1 MSYRAG
7 RSYQNLH
14 IFARRGH
21 AFSLQR
27 ASARKSAQ
35 FICKLYVSLFH
46 PYILANF
53 HRCGADSGER
63 CLPLYLQGKR
73 ELLVVRGGRGRAAGT
88 DVYGRCCAVLRRL
101 YAVLPRA
108 DPPEGSAQCAG
119 ASTRSRRSTARRPA
133 CARAAAA
140 PCTSRR
146 SRAACSARTASS
158 AVASRWPP
166 AQRWRTHRRRSLV
179 LIPHGK
185 RCYGYEEPALPLRR
199 SLRFCP
205 KACKIQYENER
216 PPHVGALH
224 SIASF
229 CRYACIGFVMQFF
242 RNHMEN
248 NIDESADRPGVL
260 FDTFLTTAVQLA
272 D

>member
-1 MSYRAG
+1 MVA
-7 RSYQNLH
+7 
-14 IFARRGH
+14 
-21 AFSLQR
+21 
-27 ASARKSAQ
+27 
-35 FICKLYVSLFH
+35 
-46 PYILANF
+46 
-53 HRCGADSGER
+53 
-63 CLPLYLQGKR
+63 
-73 ELLVVRGGRGRAAGT
+73 LLVLTYMVGAALCSGDYT
-88 DVYGRCCAVLRRL
+88 PSSRVLIHLKDQRN
-101 YAVLPRA
+101 
-108 DPPEGSAQCAG
+108 AQELA
-119 ASTRSRRSTARRPA
+119 RSRSSTARRVA
-133 CARAAAA
+133 SATAAAA

-260 FDTFLTTAVQLA
+260 FDTFLTTAVQVA

>member
-1 MSYRAG
+1 MALTAVNVVCRYIFKANVNFSWSEEVVVALLVLTYMVGAALCSGDYTPSSRVLIHLKDQRNAQELARA
-7 RSYQNLH
+7 
-14 IFARRGH
+14 RG
-21 AFSLQR
+21 ALRQ
-27 ASARKSAQ
+27 
-35 FICKLYVSLFH
+35 
-46 PYILANF
+46 
-53 HRCGADSGER
+53 GER
-63 CLPLYLQGKR
+63 LLPR
-73 ELLVVRGGRGRAAGT
+73 P
-88 DVYGRCCAVLRRL
+88 RRL
-101 YAVLPRA
+101 HPS
-108 DPPEGSAQCAG
+108 G
-119 ASTRSRRSTARRPA
+119 T
-133 CARAAAA
+133 
-140 PCTSRR
+140 
-146 SRAACSARTASS
+146 
-158 AVASRWPP
+158 

-248 NIDESADRPGVL
+248 NMDESADRPGVL
-260 FDTFLTTAVQLA
+260 FDTFLTTAVQVA

>member
-1 MSYRAG
+1 M
-7 RSYQNLH
+7 
-14 IFARRGH
+14 
-21 AFSLQR
+21 
-27 ASARKSAQ
+27 
-35 FICKLYVSLFH
+35 
-46 PYILANF
+46 
-53 HRCGADSGER
+53 
-63 CLPLYLQGKR
+63 
-73 ELLVVRGGRGRAAGT
+73 AA
-88 DVYGRCCAVLRRL
+88 
-101 YAVLPRA
+101 
-108 DPPEGSAQCAG
+108 
-119 ASTRSRRSTARRPA
+119 
-133 CARAAAA
+133 
-140 PCTSRR
+140 
-146 SRAACSARTASS
+146 
-158 AVASRWPP
+158 
-166 AQRWRTHRRRSLV
+166 HRRRSLV

-260 FDTFLTTAVQLA
+260 FDTFLTTAVQVA